1 MGLRA
6 KGRVLGCRVFFDDH
20 GLLALRIWGLGLE
33 PRRCGET
40 GLKYM
45 SERWNISILQHI
57 MSRSLWK
64 NRARTLTPKA

>member
-33 PRRCGET
+33 PPEVWGNR
-40 GLKYM
+40 
-45 SERWNISILQHI
+45 SEVHVRKMEYQYPPAYHV
-57 MSRSLWK
+57 
-64 NRARTLTPKA
+64 T